1 MMPYFPPATAP
12 AVTTQ
17 KKDSVSSAS
26 ELHPSLKNKMPPLT
40 PNGIFHW
47 SIENSDA
54 DHLKKEAE
62 MLETHTPEE
71 IERITNNRLKKLV
84 WNLFSFD

>member
-1 MMPYFPPATAP
+1 MPYVPPPTTA
-12 AVTTQ
+12 AVIAE
-17 KKDSVSSAS
+17 KKKSVSSTS
-26 ELHPSLKNKMPPLT
+26 EPHPSLKNKMPPLT

-71 IERITNNRLKKLV
+71 IERITNDRLKKLV
-84 WNLFSFD
+84 